1 VSYRPQEFWEQR
13 LAEQFDLRGTGET
26 GLSLAYNRACY
37 TLRGEVLTT
46 ALARAGVSPSGAR
59 VLDVGCGTGFWT
71 EYYVARGARYTGVD
85 IAQVSIDR
93 LAARYPAQRF
103 VRADVSDGVPAGPY
117 DVINVFDVLYHVT
130 DDARWEA
137 ALRALAA
144 AVAPRGL
151 LLVTDVFAAGGALAE
166 HNVMRTLK
174 RYMEVLAAQGLAR
187 EQLVPTH
194 VLLNRHLGP
203 WRFVNRWPAAL
214 LALDRLL
221 LAMGAGHDAHANKLL
236 VCRRSQGS
244 MRSMP

>member
-1 VSYRPQEFWEQR
+1 MSYRPKEFWEQR

-37 TLRGEVLTT
+37 ALRADVLGT

-71 EYYVARGARYTGVD
+71 EYYSARGARYTGVD
-85 IAQVSIDR
+85 IAQVSVDR

-103 VRADVSDGVPAGPY
+103 VRADVSEGVPEGPY
-117 DVINVFDVLYHVT
+117 DVVNVFDVLYHVT

-137 ALRALAA
+137 ALRHLAG
-144 AVAPRGL
+144 AVAPGGL
-151 LLVTDVFAAGGALAE
+151 LLVTDVFAARGRLAE
-166 HNVMRTLK
+166 HNVMRPLK
-174 RYMEVLAAQGLAR
+174 RYMEVLSGQGLRR

-203 WRFVNRWPAAL
+203 WRFLNRWPG
-214 LALDRLL
+214 LL
-221 LAMGAGHDAHANKLL
+221 LAVDRTLLGMGLGNDAGANKLL
-236 VCRRSQGS
+236 VCRR
-244 MRSMP
+244 PNA